1 MTTRIVT
8 VYPDLLGTY
17 GDAGNG
23 IILEQRLKRRG
34 LGVEHQCVNSH
45 EPLPEADLYVLGG
58 GEDGPQGLAAE
69 RLGNDA
75 SFMRRVSDGATV
87 FAVCAGY
94 QILTKS
100 FVVMDGSSRQGLGL
114 FDAETIRSNHPRA
127 VGEMVVVADP
137 VLGIG
142 AVTLSGFE
150 NHGSLTQLHAGA
162 TALGQVTLGVGHA
175 GHVQVLDGDEVE
187 LIGQGVRDSVELERP
202 GLGDGAV
209 QSSPAS
215 LHLGPVLGALLA
227 PGQSTVHLGQAFQ
240 LLLQHPGVG
249 DVAVLVGESGDG
261 PGQGGQV
268 SDAGVDPDGGGRTGL
283 AWCTRTHHWPI
294 QASNQVSGLV
304 TDQHRRL
311 PTSADMRDRDLL
323 DGDGAVGH
331 LLGQAPS
338 GLGGVDP
345 GQVGPTALHVSIR
358 GARPA

>member
-1 MTTRIVT
+1 VTTRIVT

-162 TALGQVTLGVGHA
+162 TALGQVTLGVGN
-175 GHVQVLDGDEVE
+175 G
-187 LIGQGVRDSVELERP
+187 
-202 GLGDGAV
+202 
-209 QSSPAS
+209 
-215 LHLGPVLGALLA
+215 
-227 PGQSTVHLGQAFQ
+227 T
-240 LLLQHPGVG
+240 
-249 DVAVLVGESGDG
+249 
-261 PGQGGQV
+261 
-268 SDAGVDPDGGGRTGL
+268 GGGEGAIQGTRIGTYLHGPAL
-283 AWCTRTHHWPI
+283 ARNPELADRLLELAGAPALSALNDERARELRQERI
-294 QASNQVSGLV
+294 SSAGAGRASG
-304 TDQHRRL
+304 RAG
-311 PTSADMRDRDLL
+311 SAR
-323 DGDGAVGH
+323 
-331 LLGQAPS
+331 
-338 GLGGVDP
+338 
-345 GQVGPTALHVSIR
+345 
-358 GARPA
+358 